1 MGFWNDLW
9 NALFGGGAS
18 QRPRPRRHRVGKLA
32 AEAPDD
38 DGTFTFTYGDD
49 FYVGG
54 RRSPGGR
61 FIVGAADGHG
71 ENGRT
76 VSGRVTLIDAAT
88 GQSLYKVTMKRA
100 TNAHVSDEGIVTVE
114 NWKSWGGP
122 LAGDFI
128 ALYPTGKR
136 LWTKRYK
143 ANIYGSG
150 MTDDGSKVFVSTCNS
165 LHEAHGCKTFLLDV
179 QSGEVI
185 WTRDGFGH
193 VRVQGNDIV
202 IGIDGDQDRDGN
214 RFFVLDAEGRTPP
227 EYDVALAERERQR
240 AAEVER
246 QNRGKPWW
254 TLPRVAAGLKDAEA
268 DLEALAQLLDE
279 MEGST
284 QELSDSERAKA
295 ERYRGEI
302 AERRGELQETR
313 QHWERAIALDPQ
325 VGIKRRL
332 TALRKKLG

>member
-1 MGFWNDLW
+1 MGFWSDLW
-9 NALFGGGAS
+9 KALFGGGAN
-18 QRPRPRRHRVGKLA
+18 QQPRPPRHRVGKLA
-32 AEAPDD
+32 VEAPDD
-38 DGTFTFTYGDD
+38 EGTFTFTYGDD

-54 RRSPGGR
+54 RRSPRGR

-76 VSGRVTLIDAAT
+76 VPGRVTLIDAVS
-88 GQSLYKVTMKRA
+88 GHQLYKVTMKRA
-100 TNAHVSDEGIVTVE
+100 NNAHVSDEGIVTVE

-122 LAGDFI
+122 LAGDFV
-128 ALYPTGKR
+128 ALAPTGKR

-150 MTDDGSKVFVSTCNS
+150 MTVDGSRVFVSTANS
-165 LHEAHGCKTFLLDV
+165 PHEAHGCKTFLLDV
-179 QSGEVI
+179 QTGEVI
-185 WTRDGFGH
+185 WTRDGFGQ

-202 IGIDGDQDRDGN
+202 IGIDGDQDRGGN
-214 RFFVLDAEGRTPP
+214 RFFVLDAEGLPP
-227 EYDVALAERERQR
+227 PDYNAALAERERER

-279 MEGST
+279 MEGRD
-284 QELSDSERAKA
+284 QELSDPERAKA

-302 AERRGELQETR
+302 AERRGGLQEALR
-313 QHWERAIALDPQ
+313 HWERAITLDPG
-325 VGIKRRL
+325 VGVKRRL
-332 TALRKKLG
+332 SALRKKLG